1 MEYPGQIIVNVKWN
15 SPYKGTLHNSFLVMI
30 WWKITPKGENHCQV
44 DLDLGGGVVACIGVQ
59 PETDLEVEPKK
70 GEKGGDGGWGFES
83 SKLTRWFLIFLLM
96 QDVYGISAQWDVVF
110 FCFFC
115 SPKIAERLL
124 FE

>member
-70 GEKGGDGGWGFES
+70 GEKGGGWGMGVW
-83 SKLTRWFLIFLLM
+83 KL
-96 QDVYGISAQWDVVF
+96 
-110 FCFFC
+110 
-115 SPKIAERLL
+115 
-124 FE
+124 